1 MLRVADGLLVMQVE
15 LAIGEAVFSRT
26 YKCVDTTSN
35 QIVCL
40 KIIKNNKE
48 YFDQGV
54 DEIRLLQF
62 IARNCNV
69 DDKHLVRLLDYFYFR
84 EHLIIVTEVRF
95 AICVSRCITGSD
107 DACCRI
113 LLASSRQPVRVLEIA
128 AGARGDQLFQHT
140 SLEENLD

>member
-1 MLRVADGLLVMQVE
+1 MLTLIKQVE

-26 YKCVDTTSN
+26 YKCVDTSTN
-35 QIVCL
+35 AIVCL

-84 EHLIIVTEVRF
+84 EHLIIVTEVRLTLLSCLDVCLYLLLELTHMCIVVAGSF
-95 AICVSRCITGSD
+95 SATICT
-107 DACCRI
+107 
-113 LLASSRQPVRVLEIA
+113 SSP
-128 AGARGDQLFQHT
+128 
-140 SLEENLD
+140 SC